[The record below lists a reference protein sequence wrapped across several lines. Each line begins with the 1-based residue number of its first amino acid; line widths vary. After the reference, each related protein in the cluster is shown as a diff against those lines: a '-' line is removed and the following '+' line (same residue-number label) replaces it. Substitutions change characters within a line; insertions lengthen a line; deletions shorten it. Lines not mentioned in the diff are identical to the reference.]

1 MSLLWRAVSEP
12 LLTVLK
18 WCLLALLYL
27 FFFRVLQV
35 TWHFSGAS
43 TGSKSAEP
51 KRAEPKRAE
60 TKRAETKPEVKATSV
75 WSLRVLEPPTLA
87 GRSFEVKGSAT
98 LGRAAGCEITLDDTF
113 VSQMHARVSLTDVGV
128 VLEDLGSTNGTYL
141 NRQRVTSATVVQP
154 GDQIQ
159 LGGTVLELRS

>member
-1 MSLLWRAVSEP
+1 MSEP
-12 LLTVLK
+12 LLAVLK

-35 TWHFSGAS
+35 TWHFSGAAS
-43 TGSKSAEP
+43 GTASADV
-51 KRAEPKRAE
+51 KRTETRSVGPGRA
-60 TKRAETKPEVKATSV
+60 KAPAAGGKQFAGDVQSV
-75 WSLRVLEPPTLA
+75 WSLRVLEPPSLA
-87 GRSFEVKGSAT
+87 GRAFEVKGSAT

-159 LGGTVLELRS
+159 LGGIVLELRS